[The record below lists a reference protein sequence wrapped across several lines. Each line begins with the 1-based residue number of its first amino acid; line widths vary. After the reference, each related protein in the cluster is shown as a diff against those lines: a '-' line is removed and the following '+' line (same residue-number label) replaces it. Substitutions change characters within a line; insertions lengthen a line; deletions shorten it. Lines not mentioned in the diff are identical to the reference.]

1 MVFAFFFSKT
11 LFSLKRVWGPQIPHK
26 QQITAWSTW
35 WIVRPQLH
43 LRSRLLRPI
52 RASYYLIR
60 ICFVPSG
67 SCSAIF
73 TRCRRCLAS
82 NFLRLCQT
90 TSLLVF
96 HYLPRLFLGNNNILG
111 ESNTLPLFI
120 STYSNSV
127 ISSLPNL
134 SNCHEK
140 AMVVWRW
147 QRPERMITHLWLIF
161 CTPVFVWVFKLFHQ
175 VFALC
180 FCVVVNSRKFK

>member
-1 MVFAFFFSKT
+1 MKRRLFGGRILFQALSFVISIWAKLFVFLIFFFV
-11 LFSLKRVWGPQIPHK
+11 LDGVCIFLLQDAVFPQMCLSPSHK

-90 TSLLVF
+90 ISLLVF

-140 AMVVWRW
+140 AMVV
-147 QRPERMITHLWLIF
+147 
-161 CTPVFVWVFKLFHQ
+161 
-175 VFALC
+175 
-180 FCVVVNSRKFK
+180 